1 MTHIKTKNNKTKF
14 HKTKKNIT
22 KKINT
27 SEKSNSIYTD
37 EEYNSGDGMLTTVWG
52 PSMWHYLHTM
62 SFNYPVEPTS
72 NDKKYY
78 RNFVIN
84 LQHVLPCKYCR
95 MNLSRN
101 LKQMPLKMSDMAN
114 RESFSKYIYEL
125 HELVNKM
132 LNKKSNLKYC
142 DVRERYEHFRSR
154 CTDERPKLFKLKEL
168 QAIKRSNKTKKEKGC
183 TEPLYGKKAKCIIRI
198 VPQDEK
204 VETFQMDE
212 KCIKTRGE

>member
-1 MTHIKTKNNKTKF
+1 MTQN
-14 HKTKKNIT
+14 KTKKNRT
-22 KKINT
+22 KKNNT
-27 SEKSNSIYTD
+27 KKNNSNNVYTD

-62 SFNYPVEPTS
+62 SFNYPVEPTL
-72 NDKKYY
+72 NEKKNY

-84 LQHVLPCKYCR
+84 LQYVLPCKYCR

-101 LKQMPLKMSDMAN
+101 FKQMPLKMSTMEN

-125 HELVNKM
+125 HELINKM

-154 CTDERPKLFKLKEL
+154 CTDEKPKLFKLKEL
-168 QAIKRSNKTKKEKGC
+168 QAIKKGNKKEKGC

-212 KCIKTRGE
+212 KCIKKRGE